1 MLCLVTGDS
10 LGAAWETWDDAY
22 RSNNAP
28 WDIGRPQP
36 AILRIAEWGGLV
48 EPILDSGC
56 GSGEH
61 ALLAASMGLEV
72 HGVDVSQTAI
82 EHARAKARARG
93 LQAEFI
99 VGDVLALDQIER
111 LEPPFRTVI
120 DTGCFH
126 TFANADRPVY
136 AASLAAVTEPGAVLH
151 LLCFCEET
159 PGTDGPRRVTQ
170 GEILGTFSRDWSVDS
185 IEPESFAVSNLWSG
199 PTPSAWLARI
209 IRR

>member
-1 MLCLVTGDS
+1 VVVTGDPF
-10 LGAAWETWDDAY
+10 AAAYQSWDDAY
-22 RSNNAP
+22 QNNNAP

-36 AILRIAEWGGLV
+36 AIVRIAEQGGLV

-61 ALLAASMGLEV
+61 ALLAASTGLEV
-72 HGVDVSQTAI
+72 KGVDVSQAAI

-93 LQAEFI
+93 LSVEFI
-99 VGDVLALDQIER
+99 IGDVLALDAISR
-111 LEPPFRTVI
+111 LEPPFRTII

-126 TFANADRPVY
+126 TFANADRPLY
-136 AASLAAVTEPGAVLH
+136 ASSLASVTETGAVLH
-151 LLCFCEET
+151 LLCFSEET

-170 GEILGTFSRDWSVDS
+170 GEIASTFSRDWYVDS
-185 IEPESFAVSNLWSG
+185 IEPETFAVTNLWHG